1 MEHNSAQLDHF
12 RFLILVGAGFVI
24 EVSEMS
30 LLWDSG
36 LRKKRREGREG
47 KREERLGEKG
57 KVEGSRKGMRRRKRE
72 RCVCLEKK
80 ALLLEE

>member
-36 LRKKRREGREG
+36 LWKKRREGREE

-57 KVEGSRKGMRRRKRE
+57 KVKEGSGK
-72 RCVCLEKK
+72 
-80 ALLLEE
+80 